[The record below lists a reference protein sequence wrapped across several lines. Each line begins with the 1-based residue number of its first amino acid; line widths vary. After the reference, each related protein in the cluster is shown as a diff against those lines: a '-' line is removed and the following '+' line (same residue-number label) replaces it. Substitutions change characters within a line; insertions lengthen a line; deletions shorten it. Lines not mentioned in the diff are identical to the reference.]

1 MSTMFSIAYSELIQI
16 FRNRLVLVTSLIMPA
31 VVSGFFIYRH
41 EVFATLGS
49 LGYIAAVVMF
59 TVGAFGLYTTA
70 VTTLAAR
77 RQNLFLKRLRST
89 AASDVSILTG
99 LLLPVTVLALLQV
112 AVVLTALGGVAGQPS
127 DVALLV
133 VAVLAT
139 VAMMIGLGLATAGL
153 TNSPEHA
160 QVTTLPVSLG
170 VIAVSSW
177 VGISGT
183 EELTLLKRLLPG
195 GSATELVLNA
205 WNGGV
210 AVSESLLLL
219 APTLSWVVVAVA
231 LAGKFFSW
239 EPRR

>member
-1 MSTMFSIAYSELIQI
+1 MLSIALSELIQI
-16 FRNRLVLVTSLIMPA
+16 FRNRLVLVTSLVMPA
-31 VVSGFFIYRH
+31 VVSGFFVYRH
-41 EVFATLGS
+41 EVFAALGS
-49 LGYIAAVVMF
+49 LGYIAAITMF
-59 TVGAFGLYTTA
+59 TVGAFGLYTTT

-89 AASDVSILTG
+89 AAGDAGILSG
-99 LLLPVTVLALLQV
+99 LLLPVTVISLVQ
-112 AVVLTALGGVAGQPS
+112 
-127 DVALLV
+127 V
-133 VAVLAT
+133 VAIMTVLAMVT
-139 VAMMIGLGLATAGL
+139 SGPDNVLLLAAAVLSMVTMMLGLGLATAGL

-170 VIAVSSW
+170 TIAVASW

-195 GSATELVLNA
+195 GSATELAVNA

-210 AVSESLLLL
+210 PVTESLILL

-231 LAGKFFSW
+231 LASRIFRW